1 MRHAPVP
8 VWTQLQH
15 SAIQQP
21 HTHNF
26 TWSEQPCEV
35 NGVYYFL
42 KSGVQNLLRE
52 GVDSVTCLSTDML
65 SALDLSQDLWP
76 WFQCLPTTLP
86 HTQDC
91 LSSGNP
97 SLSGEIEIPK
107 IWKSDTP
114 GMFLNIR
121 KQTFKHRNMNQTSD
135 FVSLPGY
142 GEALKPQ
149 SIKKK
154 KNPTKVFIY
163 ILCHGVNVW
172 VPPQIHMLKH

>member
-97 SLSGEIEIPK
+97 SLSREIEIPK